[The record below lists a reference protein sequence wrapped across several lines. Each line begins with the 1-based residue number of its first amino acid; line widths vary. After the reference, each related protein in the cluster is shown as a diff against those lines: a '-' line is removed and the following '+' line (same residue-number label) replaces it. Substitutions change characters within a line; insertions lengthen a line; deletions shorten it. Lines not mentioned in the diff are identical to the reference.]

1 MNVQVPGTDQAR
13 SFSFSSGPGA
23 DEVGFLIR
31 NTTYGVLTTYLR
43 ERAKTGDKISFNGPL
58 GSFYLRKI
66 ERPVLF
72 LAGGTGLAPFL
83 SMLHKIEQDG
93 ASEHP
98 IHLIFGVTNDA
109 DLVEVEKLEGYAS
122 RMSNFTFTCV
132 VAAEESSYPNKG
144 FVTHHMK
151 PEHLHDGF
159 VDVYLCGPPPMVD
172 AVRKYLADQ
181 GIEPASFY
189 YEKFSG
195 SGVVSE
201 IGESHVKAV
210 DSDEAFDTR
219 MALELGAA
227 QLIVGRLSA
236 EQLAEYR
243 RLAEATGQFIKDGH
257 FTDPAGFREANS
269 AFHLFPIEATA
280 NEVLLEAYR
289 KLLVQEYMGQVLTPS
304 VDVVGDI
311 TQDHIQIVDAF
322 ESGDF
327 EALRRI
333 ISSITPTTPRRRCG
347 RGSRSRGARVE
358 MIFPARFDGKTL
370 VVTGAAQG
378 LGEAV
383 ATRAAR
389 EGGRS
394 PWWTAP
400 RTCTRSPRSSR
411 RGRADCAFTA
421 DLEQYRDGATVM
433 AAARKRGCGRIDI
446 LINNVGGAI
455 NFKPYVEFTEE
466 QIVAEIRRSLFP
478 TLWCCRAVLPFMVE
492 RRQGTI
498 VNVSSAAARGI
509 HRIPYSAAKGGVNAL
524 TASLAWEYADHGI
537 RVVATAPGGIEA
549 PPRKVSRG
557 TPQPQSDQEK
567 AWFQAH
573 IDQTLTSSLMHRYGT
588 LDEEVAPILF
598 LASDE
603 ASYITGTRLPVAGG
617 DPG

>member
-1 MNVQVPGTDQAR
+1 MSYQIALTFEDGVTRFIECKPNELVSDASYRQRINIPLDCRDGVCGTCKSFCESGDYELGDYVPDEAMTEDEEEAGYVLTCQMTPKSDLIIRIPATSDVAKTSISTYEGELVANERLSGTDQAR
-13 SFSFSSGPGA
+13 SFSFSSGPGE
-23 DEVGFLIR
+23 DEVAFLIR

-83 SMLHKIEQDG
+83 SMLNKIEQDG
-93 ASEHP
+93 GGEHS
-98 IHLIFGVTNDA
+98 IHLIFGVTNDP

-122 RMSNFTFTCV
+122 RMPNFTFTCV
-132 VAAEESSYPNKG
+132 VASEESSYPNKG

-151 PEHLHDGF
+151 PEHLNDGF

-227 QLIVGRLSA
+227 QLALGKLSA

-243 RLAEATGQFIKDGH
+243 RLAEATGQFIKDGR
-257 FTDPAGFREANS
+257 FTDAAGFREANS
-269 AFHLFPIEATA
+269 AFHLFPIEATG

-311 TQDHIQIVDAF
+311 TQDHIEIVDAF
-322 ESGDF
+322 DRGDF

-333 ISSITPTTPRRRCG
+333 IAEHTDH
-347 RGSRSRGARVE
+347 A
-358 MIFPARFDGKTL
+358 K
-370 VVTGAAQG
+370 
-378 LGEAV
+378 
-383 ATRAAR
+383 ATMRA
-389 EGGRS
+389 
-394 PWWTAP
+394 
-400 RTCTRSPRSSR
+400 
-411 RGRADCAFTA
+411 
-421 DLEQYRDGATVM
+421 
-433 AAARKRGCGRIDI
+433 
-446 LINNVGGAI
+446 
-455 NFKPYVEFTEE
+455 
-466 QIVAEIRRSLFP
+466 
-478 TLWCCRAVLPFMVE
+478 
-492 RRQGTI
+492 
-498 VNVSSAAARGI
+498 GI
-509 HRIPYSAAKGGVNAL
+509 EK
-524 TASLAWEYADHGI
+524 
-537 RVVATAPGGIEA
+537 PGG
-549 PPRKVSRG
+549 
-557 TPQPQSDQEK
+557 
-567 AWFQAH
+567 
-573 IDQTLTSSLMHRYGT
+573 
-588 LDEEVAPILF
+588 
-598 LASDE
+598 
-603 ASYITGTRLPVAGG
+603 
-617 DPG
+617 